1 MITGGGGRFSIVGG
15 FSPSLVAG
23 TGQRYT
29 LHFDDSGATKDT
41 TYEATLTFTN
51 SDEPLPG
58 ATAAASLVVHLVA
71 RPKQGNDVDVP
82 PGAPTTLRFYAPR
95 PNPLS
100 RETSFAFD
108 LPRSGPVTL
117 EVFDV
122 NGRRVASIVS
132 GELPA
137 GHHEARWTATGERGG
152 RLAAGLYFARFATTG
167 FTDSRRL
174 VLLP

>member
-29 LHFDDSGATKDT
+29 LHFNDSGATKDT
-41 TYEATLTFTN
+41 TYEATLTFTD

-71 RPKQGNDVDVP
+71 RPKQGNVDAT
-82 PGAPTTLRFYAPR
+82 PGAPTALRFYAPR

-100 RETSFAFD
+100 REANFAFD
-108 LPRSGPVTL
+108 LPRSAPVSL

-132 GELPA
+132 GEQPA
-137 GHHEARWTATGERGG
+137 GHHEARWTAVSERGG
-152 RLAAGLYFARFATTG
+152 RLAAGLYFARFATPG
-167 FTDSRRL
+167 FSDSRRL